1 MSRDYYPFDEQL
13 ISTLSARTVHHMTP
27 FEAADT
33 QQNFSAAFEGA
44 TFSSGSSVLSA
55 FEPPTDTDILEK
67 ASLAQLLDENRAYTG
82 RLVYTPWKEI
92 PSSELTVTLSQ
103 EDLRTL
109 IDRLQAIYFY
119 RQVR

>member
-13 ISTLSARTVHHMTP
+13 ISTLSARTVHPVTP

-67 ASLAQLLDENRAYTG
+67 ASLAHLMDENRAYTG
-82 RLVYTPWKEI
+82 RLV
-92 PSSELTVTLSQ
+92 SSPCREMSPGKLTVALPQ
-103 EDLRTL
+103 EDLRAL

-119 RQVR
+119 RQV